1 MPPGG
6 TAQRSPGRFPGE
18 PFPSRPDGRR
28 RATGHIRP
36 HSACCPVQDLG
47 DTVLGHPPHASS
59 ALDQPRGLSVAYTV
73 LTTRPGARQADRSP
87 TRLRRSRC
95 KTHITAVRPLGFA
108 VRDSRRLRFNTLSA
122 TVYHR
127 SFACIGRYTP
137 PQPPPTTTLL
147 WRRRSYASSLRAR
160 RHWHDTR
167 REDYEQRPES
177 VPAVR
182 GRSPRS
188 RGVRAV
194 GVVGAQLRCLE

>member
-1 MPPGG
+1 
-6 TAQRSPGRFPGE
+6 
-18 PFPSRPDGRR
+18 
-28 RATGHIRP
+28 
-36 HSACCPVQDLG
+36 VQDLG

-59 ALDQPRGLSVAYTV
+59 ALDQPRGLSVAYTA

-137 PQPPPTTTLL
+137 TTAAANH
-147 WRRRSYASSLRAR
+147 Y
-160 RHWHDTR
+160 
-167 REDYEQRPES
+167 
-177 VPAVR
+177 PAVAAAI
-182 GRSPRS
+182 
-188 RGVRAV
+188 VRIIAESATALARHNA
-194 GVVGAQLRCLE
+194 GGL